1 MVKSPINILF
11 NAPNSVNQVNR
22 YADKIIVING
32 ITLLINGLNLG
43 FFKRQVINTTRE
55 NTSVTVTKKSKH

>member
-11 NAPNSVNQVNR
+11 NAPNSVNHVNR

-32 ITLLINGLNLG
+32 IALLIND
-43 FFKRQVINTTRE
+43 
-55 NTSVTVTKKSKH
+55 

>member
-11 NAPNSVNQVNR
+11 NAPNSVNHVNR

-32 ITLLINGLNLG
+32 IALLINGLNLG
-43 FFKRQVINTTRE
+43 FFKRQVINTTSE
-55 NTSVTVTKKSKH
+55 NTSVTVTAKSKT